1 MNTHAQLPTVDS
13 RRPVCIQPRLNVAEA
28 YREAELVLKMPELL
42 SEPLFQVR
50 AEVWR
55 LHALWAKNRLDQC
68 HLSLRKVASH
78 LSAGVPLELTM
89 LPVAATFFEVA
100 CRMWAKALKHA
111 SRYQVEL
118 GHAAGLGIR
127 LLQGL
132 AQSRPTAQLNAD
144 FARVFIWFI
153 KGMVRRDGSCFVM

>member
-1 MNTHAQLPTVDS
+1 
-13 RRPVCIQPRLNVAEA
+13 
-28 YREAELVLKMPELL
+28 
-42 SEPLFQVR
+42 
-50 AEVWR
+50 
-55 LHALWAKNRLDQC
+55 
-68 HLSLRKVASH
+68 
-78 LSAGVPLELTM
+78 M

-100 CRMWAKALKHA
+100 CGMWAKALKHA

-144 FARVFIWFI
+144 FAESIYLVHKGHGK
-153 KGMVRRDGSCFVM
+153 KGMEAAS